1 MADVQ
6 SCLAIKGP
14 NRRSP
19 TAEREGNRMSNRSR
33 GILAVIALTTS
44 LQASAT
50 FSISA
55 CDSSGA
61 CGVAVAT
68 NNLAVG
74 ASVPHAQARV
84 GAVASQFETNPA
96 YGPQR
101 AGVARWRCDGGEGA
115 NRGAG
120 GGRRLRRTGHRVS
133 PGSDRERRRRHRG
146 SQRCAGAR
154 GSLERRAPG
163 QGFAIIGNGLAGE
176 GVLLAMERAYRAAPG
191 ALPDRLLAA
200 LEAGQVAGGQTIGG
214 MSAALL
220 VRTPAGGFA
229 DTDLRVDASSAPV
242 RELRRLYDFTRAH
255 QAMLR
260 AEAAARAGRNR
271 RQCPAW
277 KKPCDSVANG
287 IASCAARRGSRFS
300 LASKSGRGNT
310 WRDFA
315 QLNPAW
321 AQIELQRRNLH

>member
-1 MADVQ
+1 
-6 SCLAIKGP
+6 
-14 NRRSP
+14 
-19 TAEREGNRMSNRSR
+19 MSNRSR
-33 GILAVIALTTS
+33 RVLAVIALTTS

-74 ASVPHAQARV
+74 ASVPYAQARV

-96 YGPQR
+96 YGPS
-101 AGVARWRCDGGEGA
+101 ALALL
-115 NRGAG
+115 AG
-120 GGRRLRRTGHRVS
+120 GATAAKALTAVLAADGNFEGQGTGYRQVAIVS
-133 PGSDRERRRRHRG
+133 A
-146 SQRCAGAR
+146 AGATAVHNGAQAR
-154 GSLERRAPG
+154 AATWSGERQG

-176 GVLLAMERAYRAAPG
+176 GVLPAMERAFRATPG

-200 LEAGQVAGGQTIGG
+200 LEAGQAAGGQTIGG

-229 DTDLRVDASSAPV
+229 DTDLRVDASHAPV

-255 QAMLR
+255 QVMLR
-260 AEAAARAGRNR
+260 AEAAARDGRKPQAVSSMEEAVRLGGEWDRILR
-271 RQCPAW
+271 R
-277 KKPCDSVANG
+277 
-287 IASCAARRGSRFS
+287 AARLAIQLGEQERAREYLARFR
-300 LASKSGRGNT
+300 AV
-310 WRDFA
+310 
-315 QLNPAW
+315 NPAW
-321 AQIELQRRNLH
+321 AQIELQDEIYIKRISPENR